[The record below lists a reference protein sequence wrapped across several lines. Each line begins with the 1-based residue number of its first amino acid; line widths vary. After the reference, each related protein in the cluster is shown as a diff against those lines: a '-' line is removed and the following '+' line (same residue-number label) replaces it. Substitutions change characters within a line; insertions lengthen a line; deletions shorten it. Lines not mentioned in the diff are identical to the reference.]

1 MIDSSS
7 NYQVADQGLAL
18 KTEYCC
24 LLGVAPGIPGMP
36 VGNMT
41 TVYNRGFSF
50 MVTALP
56 DQTFFFVNIK
66 LAEPLKW
73 PSRGRYTLEE
83 ANKEAARYA
92 SMPVTDNMLFGELW
106 KRRIRGH
113 LYPLEEGILKLWHF
127 DQTVLVGDCVHKV
140 GELLCILPTS

>member
-1 MIDSSS
+1 
-7 NYQVADQGLAL
+7 
-18 KTEYCC
+18 
-24 LLGVAPGIPGMP
+24 MP

-66 LAEPLKW
+66 LAEPLEW
-73 PSRGRYTLEE
+73 PNRGRYTLEE

-113 LYPLEEGILKLWHF
+113 LYPLEEGVFKLWHF
-127 DQTVLVGDCVHKV
+127 DRTVLVGDCVHKV
-140 GELLCILPTS
+140 GELLCTLTYVLGAKTSPR

>member
-1 MIDSSS
+1 
-7 NYQVADQGLAL
+7 
-18 KTEYCC
+18 
-24 LLGVAPGIPGMP
+24 MP
-36 VGNMT
+36 AGNMT

-66 LAEPLKW
+66 LAEPLEW
-73 PSRGRYTLEE
+73 PNRARYTIEE

-106 KRRIRGH
+106 KRRLRGH
-113 LYPLEEGILKLWHF
+113 LYPLEGIFKLWHF
-127 DQTVLVGDCVHKV
+127 DRTVLVGDCVHKV
-140 GELLCILPTS
+140 GELLCTSSTS